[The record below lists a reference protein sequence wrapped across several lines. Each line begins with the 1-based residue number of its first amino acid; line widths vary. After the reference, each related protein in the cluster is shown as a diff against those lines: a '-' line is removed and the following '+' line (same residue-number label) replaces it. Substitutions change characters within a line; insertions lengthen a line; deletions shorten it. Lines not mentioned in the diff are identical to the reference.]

1 MNEQSP
7 NIQMFQEQQEDE
19 IYLKE
24 FWVAL
29 KRRWWI
35 ILSAFVVVL
44 GLSVAY
50 LMITP
55 KQYTA
60 TAMVTLPTRG
70 SSGGLAALALGS
82 FLQIG
87 SSGNVMAEVEKIK
100 GRKLAR
106 NIIQELEL
114 DKKEQNLKLDPRQVV
129 MKFRAS
135 LRVSQHGTSY
145 LIKITAVKSSPKEA
159 KDIANAVAKEYIRM
173 SKAANEKQWDELIER
188 MGNRLEEVEVD
199 LVESRRLLYEREAE
213 QGITTAFGPLLIGG
227 GTSIQTRAG
236 GFGTQYMIL
245 EALQAVAQLKGGII
259 EMEVRLEL
267 LRQSLPEAHPSII
280 NLKDQIAVSRQKL
293 TEEQEKAIE
302 KYNKQFEL
310 TKSAA
315 NVVLGQQLYTTL
327 VVKHEELKAQYLMQ
341 NRLSEIAEEAVEPLM
356 HSKPNGMLTLMVG
369 AFMGLFL
376 GVGAA
381 LFREFIDKTIYT
393 SQDVTRFIDLPVI
406 GRIPRLRGVNRRF
419 IARRR
424 GKKGPGRE
432 ALITTINSTQRE
444 RRRAIYRESYRMLQL
459 EMMASVNGKVEH
471 VDNIQYQGALTLLVT
486 SSVSG
491 EGKSLVAANLAVSI
505 AQTGRK
511 VLLVDANCRSSIQHE
526 LLDVDNG
533 MGLIDVL
540 TENAAWADV
549 VKNTFLD
556 NLYLI
561 TTGSENSQADPSML
575 LMSPG
580 FDDFIKA
587 SKEQFDFVIFDS
599 APVTSASESV
609 AIGSKTDGVMLV
621 IKANGTRRDDILE
634 AKRRIQNSGG
644 NTLGAV
650 LNC

>member
-1 MNEQSP
+1 MNEQAP

-19 IYLKE
+19 IQLKD
-24 FWVAL
+24 FLVAL

-50 LMITP
+50 LMRTP

-60 TAMVTLPTRG
+60 KAMVTLPTQG
-70 SSGGLAALALGS
+70 TSGGLAGILMSS
-82 FLQIG
+82 FLPIG

-100 GRKLAR
+100 GRKLAK
-106 NIIQELEL
+106 NVIQELGL

-129 MKFRAS
+129 AKFRAS
-135 LRVSQHGTSY
+135 LRVSQHGKSN
-145 LIKITAVKSSPKEA
+145 LIGITAVKSSPKEA
-159 KDIANAVAKEYIRM
+159 KDIANAVADAYIRM
-173 SKAANEKQWDELIER
+173 SEADNEERWKELKKGIGDKVKKVEAA
-188 MGNRLEEVEVD
+188 
-199 LVESRRLLYEREAE
+199 LVKSRKLLHESEAE
-213 QGITTAFGPLLIGG
+213 RGITTAFGPLLIGG

-236 GFGTQYMIL
+236 GFGTQYMVP
-245 EALQAVAQLKGGII
+245 EALQTIARLKGSII

-267 LRQSLPEAHPSII
+267 LRQSLPEAHPNII

-302 KYNKQFEL
+302 KYNKQFDL
-310 TKSAA
+310 TESAA
-315 NVVLGQQLYTTL
+315 NVVLGQQLYTSL
-327 VVKHEELKAQYLMQ
+327 VVKQAELEAQHILQ
-341 NRLSEIAEEAVEPLM
+341 NRSSEIAEEAVEPLS
-356 HSKPNGMLTLMVG
+356 HSKPNGMLTLMAG

-381 LFREFIDKTIYT
+381 LFREFTDKTIYT
-393 SQDVTRFIDLPVI
+393 SQDVTRFIDLPVV

-432 ALITTINSTQRE
+432 ALITTINST
-444 RRRAIYRESYRMLQL
+444 RRDRKRAIYRESYRMLQL
-459 EMMASVNGKVEH
+459 GIMALVNGKVEH
-471 VDNIQYQGALTLLVT
+471 VDNIQHQGALTLLVT

-505 AQTGRK
+505 AQTGGK
-511 VLLVDANCRSSIQHE
+511 VLLVDANCRSSIQHK

-540 TENAAWADV
+540 TENAAWADI

-561 TTGSENSQADPSML
+561 TTGSENSQADPSTL
-575 LMSPG
+575 LMSPS
-580 FDDFIKA
+580 FDDFIDA

-634 AKRRIQNSGG
+634 AKQRIQNSGG
-644 NTLGAV
+644 NILGAV